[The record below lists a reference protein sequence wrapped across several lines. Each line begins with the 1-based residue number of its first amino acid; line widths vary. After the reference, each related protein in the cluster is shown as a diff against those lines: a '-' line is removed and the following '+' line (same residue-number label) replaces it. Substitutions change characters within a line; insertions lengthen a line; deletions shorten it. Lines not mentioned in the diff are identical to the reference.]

1 MAGKKGRR
9 GWGWIRRSG
18 SATWHA
24 SYIGPDC
31 IRHNAPKTFSAKIDA
46 EGWLASERRLV
57 EFGTW
62 TPPAQREAQ
71 RVAAVLT
78 VAAYAATW
86 IEQRQLRPRTR
97 MGYESILEN
106 RVKATTV
113 GAIALRDLTPTAVR
127 AWFAALAT
135 DRPTAKAHAYQF
147 LHAVCATAVTDGL
160 LAANPCNIP
169 KAMAAKTIR
178 QAVILEPCEVAALAD
193 GVPERLR
200 ALILL
205 AAWCG
210 PRWGEVVELRRR
222 DVSDDCSV
230 LTIARGATHRAG
242 QCHVDSPKSGKVR
255 NVVVPPH
262 IRVDLARHLERHVAK
277 GPAALLFPP
286 TRGGC
291 HLNDKV
297 FRGVLNPALAG
308 IGRDGVKRPRP
319 TIHDLRHFAGTQ
331 TARVG
336 NLVET
341 MGRLGH
347 STVKASLIYQQIV
360 SGRDAEVA
368 DALSRLAIGAPD
380 DVTEPVPQ

>member
-18 SATWHA
+18 ASTWHA
-24 SYIGPDC
+24 SYVGPDC
-31 IRHNAPKTFSAKIDA
+31 IRHNAPRTFSAKIDA
-46 EGWLASERRLV
+46 EGWLSAERRLV
-57 EFGTW
+57 EYGAW

-71 RVAAVLT
+71 RVAGVLT

-106 RVKATTV
+106 RVKDSPLGPV
-113 GAIALRDLTPTAVR
+113 ALRDLTPVAVR
-127 AWFAALAT
+127 AWHAAMPK
-135 DRPTAKAHAYQF
+135 DKPTARAHAYQF
-147 LHAVCATAVTDGL
+147 LHAVCATAVSDGL
-160 LAANPCNIP
+160 LTVNPCNIP
-169 KAMAAKTIR
+169 KAMAAKTVR
-178 QAVILEPCEVAALAD
+178 QPVILEPAEVAALVD
-193 GVPERLR
+193 EVPERLR

-205 AAWCG
+205 AAWCA
-210 PRWGEVVELRRR
+210 PRWGEAVELRRR
-222 DVSDDCSV
+222 DVSADCSV

-242 QCHVDSPKSGKVR
+242 ECHVDAPKSGR
-255 NVVVPPH
+255 TRTVVVPPH

-277 GPAALLFPP
+277 GPGALLFPP
-286 TRGGC
+286 ARGGC

-297 FRGVLNPALAG
+297 FRDDVLNPALTA
-308 IGRDGVKRPRP
+308 IGRDGEKKPRP

-368 DALSRLAIGAPD
+368 DALSRLAVGAPD
-380 DVTEPVPQ
+380 DES